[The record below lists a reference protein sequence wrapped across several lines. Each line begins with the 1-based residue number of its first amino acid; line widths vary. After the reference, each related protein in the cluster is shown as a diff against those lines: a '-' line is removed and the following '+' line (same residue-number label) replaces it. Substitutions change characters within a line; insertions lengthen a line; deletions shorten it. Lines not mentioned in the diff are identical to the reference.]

1 MNTNTTTLLEEVYQA
16 LKQAGI
22 VRSAQAFSTDY
33 LQRNANWYAY
43 QKHTGRDFSVGTA
56 IACMQS
62 LRASS
67 AGMTLTQAQ
76 AFELQALQNALLSYL
91 GDHHAI
97 ADVSQLATIDNT
109 TD

>member
-1 MNTNTTTLLEEVYQA
+1 MNTNTATLLEEVFQT

-56 IACMQS
+56 VACMQS

-67 AGMTLTQAQ
+67 AGMTLTPAQ
-76 AFELQALQNALLSYL
+76 AFELQALQKALLNYL
-91 GDHHAI
+91 GDHHSI
-97 ADVSQLATIDNT
+97 SDVSQLAAIDNT
-109 TD
+109 NN